1 MKSIIKNMGTDGR
14 LTLFLYGEVSDEGGE
29 GKVSS
34 REIVEA
40 LAWAESYDDC
50 TEVLLRINSIGGD
63 VYPGIAIFNAIRN
76 SRKPVKAQVD
86 GIAASIAGI
95 ITLAANKV
103 EIGRYARMMLHAVSG
118 GGYGNRQELQALIS
132 EIDQL
137 EQSIAGI
144 VSERTGQTVE
154 EVRAAYFNDGKD
166 HWFSAAEAVSLK
178 LADSIYDEEPVPE
191 GAEEHE
197 IYNIF
202 TNRLHASMR
211 SQENKT
217 MKLEKLKTIPRFANC
232 ANEEDA
238 LEEAAKVAEENEA
251 LKTRNEQ
258 LENENAQ
265 RQEEAI
271 ETTLEAAVKDGRIAE
286 GDRETYKNLL
296 KNDFTN
302 AAKAIAGM
310 KPKRK
315 VIDTLSQGQPQ
326 NTLSPWEKRMKEIH
340 DKRSAVK

>member
-1 MKSIIKNMGTDGR
+1 MKSIIKNMGSDGR
-14 LTLFLYGEVSDEGGE
+14 LTLFLYGEVSDEGGD

-34 REIVEA
+34 LEIVEA
-40 LAWAESYDDC
+40 LAWAEERNEC
-50 TEVLLRINSIGGD
+50 NEVLIRVNSVGGD

-76 SRKPVKAQVD
+76 CRKPVTAQVD

-95 ITLAANKV
+95 ITLAAPRV

-118 GGYGNRQELQALIS
+118 GGFGNRQELQALIC

-137 EQSIAGI
+137 EQSIAAI
-144 VSERTGQTVE
+144 VSERTSRTIE

-166 HWFSAAEAVSLK
+166 HWLSATEAVRLR
-178 LADSIYDEEPVPE
+178 LADTIYDEEPVPE
-191 GAEEHE
+191 GAADHE

-202 TNRLHASMR
+202 TNRLRAAMQSKDKK
-211 SQENKT
+211 S
-217 MKLEKLKTIPRFANC
+217 MKLEKLKEMPRFANC
-232 ANEEDA
+232 ANEEEA
-238 LEEAAKVAEENEA
+238 LEEAAKVAEENET

-258 LENENAQ
+258 LEAENVQ

-296 KNDFTN
+296 KNDFAN

-315 VIDTLSQGQPQ
+315 VIDALHQGQPKDSM
-326 NTLSPWEKRMKEIH
+326 SPWERRMKEIRER
-340 DKRSAVK
+340 RSSVK